1 MNLCAKALSWLCTST
16 WNHNCIN
23 TKRQTHIILCT
34 KPTIE
39 GRCGL
44 AEQIKY
50 SPEYHFHVPG
60 GAPAPH
66 PPLHVSLTRR
76 GDEVVTLTRLELHL
90 HWRRRER
97 SASDK
102 LFTEMFKTIDFNG
115 KLLHFLKASLIITY
129 LKVIVK
135 YIKFLGWS
143 QTAIILGFGLIILQL
158 SYSILFTL

>member
-1 MNLCAKALSWLCTST
+1 M
-16 WNHNCIN
+16 
-23 TKRQTHIILCT
+23 CT

-66 PPLHVSLTRR
+66 PPLHVPLTRR

-102 LFTEMFKTIDFNG
+102 LFTELFKTIDCNG
-115 KLLHFLKASLIITY
+115 KLLHKILIKALK
-129 LKVIVK
+129 KCG
-135 YIKFLGWS
+135 KF
-143 QTAIILGFGLIILQL
+143 
-158 SYSILFTL
+158 SY

>member
-1 MNLCAKALSWLCTST
+1 MPHNEFVKKHWSTSTFVLFLYQNIFYISISSWMLKFSTFLFGMNLCAKALSWLCTST

-66 PPLHVSLTRR
+66 PPLHVPLARR

-90 HWRRRER
+90 HWRWRER

-102 LFTEMFKTIDFNG
+102 LFTELFTTI
-115 KLLHFLKASLIITY
+115 
-129 LKVIVK
+129 VIVK
-135 YIKFLGWS
+135 YCFKL
-143 QTAIILGFGLIILQL
+143 
-158 SYSILFTL
+158 